1 MAVGDEELAR
11 LAGALTDIAE
21 RLADVAIE
29 CLHDALAGGE
39 AADAA
44 VATERRITR
53 ARRAVEKAALLLVPP
68 EAIDDPFE

>member
-1 MAVGDEELAR
+1 VGDEELAR

-68 EAIDDPFE
+68 EAIDDPFD